1 MRTMLGFAALSA
13 NLQEPAGECEGR
25 RRQNV
30 GWVDPG
36 TCSGRSPT
44 ASATT
49 LVASGIDACDV
60 GLRCAQRQPTKAQ
73 PTNAKADEGEM
84 WVGLIP
90 ELVPGEAQR
99 LLPQHWWRAGLMPAM
114 LGFAALSAN
123 LQRRS
128 RRMRRPTKA
137 KCGLG

>member
-60 GLRCAQRQPTKAQ
+60 GLRCAQRQPTRAQ
-73 PTNAKADEGEM
+73 PANAKADECEGRRGRNVG
-84 WVGLIP
+84 WVD
-90 ELVPGEAQR
+90 PGTCSGRSPTDSRVAVEQLAAD
-99 LLPQHWWRAGLMPAM
+99 QHAADFVGAGAD
-114 LGFAALSAN
+114 F
-123 LQRRS
+123 
-128 RRMRRPTKA
+128 
-137 KCGLG
+137 